1 MYSVDICL
9 KDEIIKSKQFDF
21 DALRASVE
29 STLNTINDQRL
40 IKIIRVLPTVKPIIK
55 FRTLYYL
62 LDEFKGNS
70 DLTHEFDVMRRFIGC
85 DFDVFMF
92 VNHLKKQK
100 KNVASKE

>member
-1 MYSVDICL
+1 MDCKNLFVDSEFLNYDEL
-9 KDEIIKSKQFDF
+9 KSAIEK
-21 DALRASVE
+21 
-29 STLNTINDQRL
+29 TLNTINDARL
-40 IKIIRVLPTVKPIIK
+40 IKFIRVLPTVKPTIK

-62 LDEFKGNS
+62 LEEFKGNN

-100 KNVASKE
+100 KIATIKE